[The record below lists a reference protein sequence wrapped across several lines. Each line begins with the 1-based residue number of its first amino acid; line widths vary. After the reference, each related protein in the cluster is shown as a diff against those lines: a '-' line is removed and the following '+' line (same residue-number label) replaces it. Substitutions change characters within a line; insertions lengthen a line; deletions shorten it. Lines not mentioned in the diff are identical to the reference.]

1 MRFGRKSRETRR
13 KLDRPAW
20 IVIDGAFGV
29 RRCTLVDISEG
40 GAQIR
45 IENPSN
51 VPKYFTLSFNQTERR
66 GKSCKVVW
74 RSSHSI
80 GVQFVS

>member
-51 VPKYFTLSFNQTERR
+51 VPKYFTLSFSQTERR

-74 RSSHSI
+74 RSFQRV
-80 GVQFVS
+80 GVAFR